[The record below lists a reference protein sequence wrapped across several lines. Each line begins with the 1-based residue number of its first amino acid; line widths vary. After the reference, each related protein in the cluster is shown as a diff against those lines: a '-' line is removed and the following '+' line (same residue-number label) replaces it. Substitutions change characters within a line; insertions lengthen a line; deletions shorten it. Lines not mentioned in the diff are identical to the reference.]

1 MAFPLPLIAVL
12 LGGSLV
18 SQVPLQVESYRGG
31 NEEER
36 SNEEVR
42 PKAESDEEDWL
53 SGSNDQQQGDAAEV
67 IKPPLTPPP
76 AFNKRRYQRPVVRP
90 GLPRSLHVDSLEP
103 IDQ

>member
-36 SNEEVR
+36 SNEEVL
-42 PKAESDEEDWL
+42 PKAESDDEDWL
-53 SGSNDQQQGDAAEV
+53 SGSNDQQQGDAAEA
-67 IKPPLTPPP
+67 IRPPLTPPP